1 MVPWARLEL
10 AEPGFL
16 DRYVCQFHHQ
26 GMFGVTNGEW
36 SHSIAFTERGAK
48 PLHYGHR
55 KLIGLQC
62 GIRTHII
69 PRPKRGAITRLGEPE
84 IKLIGCGN
92 SFWTVSTLLLGI
104 QNTKMRGQGMLLK
117 AKAYETP
124 RPLGSPHL
132 CTLNFIYHFKIGFYH
147 LTTNANLVR
156 NKRIELF
163 TSTMSQ

>member
-26 GMFGVTNGEW
+26 GMFGVTNGER

-55 KLIGLQC
+55 KFIGLRC

-84 IKLIGCGN
+84 KE
-92 SFWTVSTLLLGI
+92 W
-104 QNTKMRGQGMLLK
+104 MRRQDSHLRSP
-117 AKAYETP
+117 AYET
-124 RPLGSPHL
+124 G
-132 CTLNFIYHFKIGFYH
+132 GDG
-147 LTTNANLVR
+147 
-156 NKRIELF
+156 
-163 TSTMSQ
+163 